1 MANILGLAAIAG
13 NAAQDQVIARRKD
26 QVLQEEEADA
36 RSKREEF
43 AARRGLRDNAAAFEG
58 ERVTQGRKD
67 FGKSAADK
75 QAVQD
80 AIKKAA
86 ADFASQN
93 PYRSAAE
100 PVADNSATSEVTA
113 SPAPQSAVGI
123 APEMLAPTPGT
134 VAAPVTMAA
143 GGITAAAPA
152 AVVRAQTVSTPSA
165 KPTDPSH
172 GMERAAYIA
181 QAAADQHLA
190 NGDMASYKQASDDAI
205 HMRDALRAERFNKA
219 DALYAQTGDATVYTK
234 LIYPLFND
242 GYSLV
247 EAKQVSGADGKPV
260 LSMTRRNNQTGD
272 VETKTSTVD
281 QFLNG
286 IKEIRRPGTLAAL
299 EERIAAEKRDVAN
312 QIEKGAPE
320 LASKEKIAAATVG
333 VARDRLNMEKD
344 QFKKKTLDGQLEEIE
359 SVVGSLSPEDR
370 KKYGLQLA
378 GLGKDDQADLKFVN
392 EIITKG
398 VESGTTKPED
408 APNMQQHMLQGIKV
422 SKQENIIAKELGSA
436 KEKSPGVYAEL
447 YSKATKISPPDR
459 LRSMGFNPPPVAYE
473 SMSGFDPAKQTP
485 EHIAFLQSQDPEA
498 YANGVASFNKTSVS
512 PTKSGK
518 KTASNLAAK
527 GLPTASKADA
537 LGATYQERVAAL
549 EKKSK
554 DAAEDPELLTLQ
566 SQAEKSIKAGN
577 RVAANNALAKLKE
590 LKQQRYGL

>member
-312 QIEKGAPE
+312 QIEKGAPA
-320 LASKEKIAAATVG
+320 LKNAMDIAKMNDVTHRIAANAS
-333 VARDRLNMEKD
+333 AAN
-344 QFKKKTLDGQLEEIE
+344 
-359 SVVGSLSPEDR
+359 S
-370 KKYGLQLA
+370 YAAA
-378 GLGKDDQADLKFVN
+378 GLHNAQAATLK
-392 EIITKG
+392 
-398 VESGTTKPED
+398 S
-408 APNMQQHMLQGIKV
+408 
-422 SKQENIIAKELGSA
+422 
-436 KEKSPGVYAEL
+436 
-447 YSKATKISPPDR
+447 SPPIWND
-459 LRSMGFNPPPVAYE
+459 
-473 SMSGFDPAKQTP
+473 
-485 EHIAFLQSQDPEA
+485 
-498 YANGVASFNKTSVS
+498 
-512 PTKSGK
+512 
-518 KTASNLAAK
+518 
-527 GLPTASKADA
+527 KADA
-537 LGATYQERVAAL
+537 YLEKNYAIKDDSGAVTIDGDGMQFAKKLAIGQAKANGGDTVSGLGYAFDVDNRLKERVADAVKADPKANPKAL
-549 EKKSK
+549 LRAERANYLKILTAPKDDAWSDQPAAAPAKPGKVLASEGLPKPASKMEKTPSYEGWMATKSK
-554 DAAEDPELLTLQ
+554 IDKLKE
-566 SQAEKSIKAGN
+566 
-577 RVAANNALAKLKE
+577 AANNMSADRREAYLSSRLPDLEDE
-590 LKQQRYGL
+590 LKFHSEYKKY